1 MPISKKISE
10 NLTRSSWVRKMF
22 ETGIELKQRYGQENV
37 FDFSLGNPDLPSPKK
52 FNKTLLEEAKKTGPY
67 VHGYMPNAGYPETRD
82 LIATALKKESKINFT
97 KDEIVMT
104 CGAAGALNVILKSIL
119 EPGDEVI
126 VIAPYFG
133 EYDFYIDNH
142 QGIRVISNS
151 NAELLP
157 DFSDLDNKINAK
169 TKTLLINTPNN
180 PSGRVYSSEILS
192 NFGKLLSE
200 KSKILGHPIYLIVD
214 EPYKKILFDG
224 LTYNSPFKFYENTII
239 ANSFSK
245 DLSLA
250 GERIGYL
257 AISPLIEDVR
267 DIVNAAIFCNRILG
281 YVNAPALMQRTV
293 KNVLDSRVEV
303 EIYQKR
309 RDILYNALK
318 KIGFDVIKPEGT
330 FYIFPKTPID
340 DDIKFV
346 KSLQDELVLTTP
358 GTGFHYPSYIRVS
371 FCVPE
376 GTIINAISKFEKVF
390 RMYS

>member
-1 MPISKKISE
+1 
-10 NLTRSSWVRKMF
+10 MF
-22 ETGIELKQRYGQENV
+22 ETGIELKQKYGEENV
-37 FDFSLGNPDLPSPKK
+37 FDFSLGNPDLPSPEK
-52 FNKTLLEEAKKTGPY
+52 FNEILVEEAKKRGPY
-67 VHGYMPNAGYPETRD
+67 VHGYMPNAGYSETREVV
-82 LIATALKKESKINFT
+82 AAALKRESGIDFT
-97 KDEIVMT
+97 KDEIIMT

-119 EPGDEVI
+119 EPDDEAI

-157 DFSDLDNKINAK
+157 NFSDLDSEINPK
-169 TKTLLINTPNN
+169 TKALLINTPNN

-192 NFGKLLSE
+192 KFGEILSE
-200 KSKILGHPIYLIVD
+200 ESKILDHPIYLIVD
-214 EPYKKILFDG
+214 EPYKKIIFDG
-224 LTYNSPFKFYENTII
+224 LKYNSPFKFYKNTII

-267 DIVNAAIFCNRILG
+267 DIVNASIFCNRILG
-281 YVNAPALMQRTV
+281 YVNAPALMQRIV
-293 KNVLDSRVEV
+293 KNALDLKVEV

-346 KSLQDELVLTTP
+346 KSLQDELILATP
-358 GTGFHYPSYIRVS
+358 GTGFHYPGYIRLS

-376 GTIINAISKFEKVF
+376 KTIINAFDKFEKVYK
-390 RMYS
+390 MYS